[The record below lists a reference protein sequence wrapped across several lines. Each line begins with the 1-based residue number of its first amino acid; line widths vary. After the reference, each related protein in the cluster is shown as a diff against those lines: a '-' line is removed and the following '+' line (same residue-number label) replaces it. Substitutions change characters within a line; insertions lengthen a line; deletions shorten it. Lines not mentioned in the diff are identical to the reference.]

1 MVEKSKVSVILT
13 SYNHAKYLREAID
26 SVLTQTYSDFE
37 LIIWD
42 DASIDASWKI
52 INDYSDPRI
61 RAFRN
66 DVNQRGGNIQRAFA
80 QGVVG
85 EYIAIMHSDDIWE
98 PQKLENQVAYL
109 DKNPQI
115 GAVFTKAL
123 IINEDGALFQDHTH
137 FYYNVFNQ
145 PNRSRHS
152 WLNYFF
158 YHYNA
163 LCHPSLLIRRECY
176 EDCGLYKPGLAVVPD
191 LDMWVRLCMKYEI
204 HVLPEKLVR
213 FRVRENELNTSGNRP
228 ETRIRW
234 SFEFLQILNN
244 YRKISSVE
252 EMVKIF
258 PDAKQY
264 IKPEGYDLDFALAMV
279 ALETSSNNMRDLFGL
294 NILFEILIEPSRAK
308 KIKELYGFSHKDFIA
323 LTAKRDILSIELL
336 TNLTTQV
343 AEKEQ
348 AVQSQKQQLQH
359 YETNTRS
366 LTATL
371 NEIYNSRG
379 WRILQK
385 LLALRLAIIPRNS
398 LRESFFR
405 FLLKPR
411 WTNPRGFIRRALLG
425 IRAWFLQQP
434 ALRKM
439 ASTLISP
446 QVRAKLNRVV
456 QSGDGAMPA
465 SASLLSSKTSTDWE
479 DYLRLSQDIKT
490 ARQAKLAA
498 LTPKRPSMV
507 DLDGKNL
514 FEIAGSL
521 TFKQQEQ
528 PEVSIVIPV
537 HNHGRLT
544 LECLTSVIQYTNSIP
559 YQVVVVDD
567 GSDEEVSS
575 LLQTISNITML
586 RNPERIGFTQ
596 SCNKGADA
604 ASGKYLLFLN
614 NDTQVVSGWLEHL
627 LGTYKDH
634 NCVGAVGPKVIY
646 PDGRLQE
653 AGALINQDGTATLI
667 GLADDPE
674 LPRYNYDREID
685 YCSGV
690 CLLIEAETFRSA
702 GKFDEVYAP
711 AYYED
716 VDLCLKLRKRGLKN
730 IYCSRAIVIHHLSA
744 TSQEIDS
751 GFKLELVSR
760 NRQLL
765 LERWQGTIDEL
776 NLVKLIAFYLPQY
789 HPIPENDLWWGKG
802 FTEWAN
808 VTRAQPNYE
817 GHYQPHLPADLGFYD
832 LRISTVME
840 QQVELAKRYGIHGFC
855 FYYYWFDGKRILE
868 MPLERMLETGKPDFP
883 FCLCWANEN
892 WSRRWDGSEDHVL
905 LAQKHSDEDDRAVI
919 LDMIRYISHPN
930 YIRLDGKP
938 IILIYRISLF
948 PDINRTAQ
956 IWREVCREN
965 KIGEIHLVMVESFEK
980 SQRIYNPRE
989 FGLDAA
995 IEFPPHNMAT
1005 SINAS
1010 QTIINPHFS
1019 GLIMNYADEAL
1030 KYLNKEIPG
1039 HTHYKNVMPSWD
1051 NTARKQ
1057 NTSFIFNQANPGAYQ
1072 AWLEAALQQT
1082 REQGSGDHRILFLNA
1097 WNEWAEGNHLE
1108 PDQRHGHRYLE
1119 ATLNAQERFLLK
1131 NTH

>member
-1 MVEKSKVSVILT
+1 MAEKSKISVILT

-26 SVLTQTYSDFE
+26 SVLNQTYSDFE

-42 DASIDASWKI
+42 DASIDGSWKI

-66 DVNQRGGNIQRAFA
+66 DTNQRGGNIQRALA
-80 QGVVG
+80 QGVDG
-85 EYIAIMHSDDIWE
+85 EYIAIQHSDDVWE
-98 PQKLENQVAYL
+98 SQKLEKQVAFL
-109 DKNPQI
+109 DENPQI

-123 IINEDGALFQDHTH
+123 IINEDGALFQDQTH
-137 FYYNVFNQ
+137 FYYNVFDQ
-145 PNRSRHS
+145 PNRTRHE
-152 WLNYFF
+152 WLNHFF
-158 YHYNA
+158 YNYNA
-163 LCHPSLLIRRECY
+163 LCHPSLLIRRQCY
-176 EDCGLYKPGLAVVPD
+176 EDCGLYKSGLAVVPD

-244 YRKISSVE
+244 YRSISSIE
-252 EMVKIF
+252 EIIKIF

-264 IKPEGYDLDFALAMV
+264 NKPEGYDLDFALAMV
-279 ALETSSNNMRDLFGL
+279 AFESNSNNMRDLFGL
-294 NILFEILIEPSRAK
+294 SILFEILNEPSRSK
-308 KIKELYGFSHKDFIA
+308 KIKEIYGFSHKDFIA
-323 LTAKRDILSIELL
+323 LTARCDVFSVELIASLS
-336 TNLTTQV
+336 NQA

-348 AVQSQKQQLQH
+348 AIQ
-359 YETNTRS
+359 S
-366 LTATL
+366 LTTLTTTL
-371 NEIYNSRG
+371 NEIYSSRG
-379 WRILQK
+379 WKILQK
-385 LLALRLAIIPRNS
+385 LLAVRLAVIPSNS
-398 LRESFFR
+398 LRESFFH

-411 WTNPRGFIRRALLG
+411 WANPKGFIRRVLLG
-425 IRAWFLQQP
+425 VRAWFLQQP
-434 ALRKM
+434 TLRRM
-439 ASTLISP
+439 ASTLLSP

-456 QSGDGAMPA
+456 QSSDGAL
-465 SASLLSSKTSTDWE
+465 SASGSPLSSKTPMDWE
-479 DYLRLSQDIKT
+479 DYLRLSQNIKT

-498 LTPKRPSMV
+498 FTPKRPSMIN
-507 DLDGKNL
+507 LDGKNL
-514 FEIAGSL
+514 LEIANSL
-521 TFKQQEQ
+521 TFEQQEK

-544 LECLTSVIQYTNSIP
+544 LECLTSVIQYTNSTT
-559 YQVVVVDD
+559 YQVVIVDD
-567 GSDEEVSS
+567 GSDEVTSN
-575 LLQTISNITML
+575 LLQTISNISLL
-586 RNPERIGFTQ
+586 RNHERIGFTQ

-604 ASGKYLLFLN
+604 ASGKYLVFLN
-614 NDTQVVSGWLEHL
+614 NDTQVVTGWLGHL
-627 LGTYKDH
+627 LNTYKDH
-634 NCVGAVGPKVIY
+634 SCVGAVGPKVIY

-667 GLADDPE
+667 GLADDPN

-690 CLLIEAETFRSA
+690 CLLMEADIFRSA
-702 GKFDEVYAP
+702 GKFDEVYTP

-716 VDLCLKLRKRGLKN
+716 VDLCLKLRKRGKK
-730 IYCSRAIVIHHLSA
+730 IFYSSKATIIHHLSA
-744 TSQEIDS
+744 TSQEIDAD
-751 GFKLELVSR
+751 FKLKLVSR
-760 NRQLL
+760 NRLLL
-765 LERWQGTIDEL
+765 LERWQGAIDEL

-832 LRISTVME
+832 LRISAVME

-855 FYYYWFDGKRILE
+855 FYYYWFGGKRILE
-868 MPLERMLETGKPDFP
+868 MPLERMLETGRPDFP

-892 WSRRWDGSEDHVL
+892 WSRRWDGSEDHLL

-919 LDMIRYISHPN
+919 IDMIRYISHPN
-930 YIRLDGKP
+930 YILLDGKP

-948 PDINRTAQ
+948 PNINRTAQ

-965 KIGEIHLVMVESFEK
+965 NIGEIHLVMVESFEK
-980 SQRIYNPRE
+980 SLKIYDPHE

-1005 SINAS
+1005 AVNAS
-1010 QTIINPHFS
+1010 RKIINPHFS

-1030 KYLNKEIPG
+1030 KYINRDIPG

-1057 NTSFIFNQANPGAYQ
+1057 NTSFIFHQANPGAYQ
-1072 AWLEAALQQT
+1072 AWLEAALEQT
-1082 REQGSGDHRILFLNA
+1082 REQRSGDHRILFLNA

-1108 PDQRHGHRYLE
+1108 PDQRYGHRYLE